1 MAAGSALI
9 GLCRD
14 NSEVANIIEHHKC
27 GKVVEPGD
35 VNAMFDAILALAE
48 DRNKLNFYKAN
59 SRKAAERHY
68 SRKNT
73 TQYLEALSNLNTLQ

>member
-9 GLCRD
+9 GLCCD
-14 NSEVANIIEHHKC
+14 NSEVATIIKRNKC
-27 GKVVEPGD
+27 GKVVEPGNVNFLSD
-35 VNAMFDAILALAE
+35 VILALAE

-59 SRKAAERHY
+59 SRKAVERHY

-73 TQYLEALSNLNTLQ
+73 VKYLEVLSNLSTLQ